1 MSKTPEMVEL
11 RKAVEEKYK
20 KPLRTTTDFER
31 FTRKMEKEYGEQ
43 ISTATM
49 KRLWDYVSDQHK
61 PRESTLD
68 ILARYVGY
76 DDYQKFCAWL
86 KTTPNYASS
95 FFQAD
100 QLMSSELK
108 PGQKITIG
116 WSPNRTVL
124 LAYLG
129 ESTYE
134 VLSSENS
141 KMQPGDR
148 FLCGSFIKG
157 TPLYISTLERNG
169 QQTPPYVAGRNG
181 GLTVIQSEE

>member
-1 MSKTPEMVEL
+1 MNKTPEIVEL
-11 RKAVEEKYK
+11 RKIVEEKYNN
-20 KPLRTTTDFER
+20 PLRTTTDFEK
-31 FTRKMEKEYGEQ
+31 FTAKLEKESGEQ

-49 KRLWDYVSDQHK
+49 KRLWDYVNDQHK

-68 ILARYVGY
+68 ILARYVGHK
-76 DDYQKFCAWL
+76 DYKRFCAWL
-86 KTTPNYASS
+86 KTTPCYASS

-100 QLMSSELK
+100 QLMSSNLK
-108 PGQKITIG
+108 PDQKITIG
-116 WSPNRTVL
+116 WSPNRIVKL
-124 LAYLG
+124 LYLG

-157 TPLYISTLERNG
+157 TPLYISTLERDG

-181 GLTVIQSEE
+181 GLTIIQPEE